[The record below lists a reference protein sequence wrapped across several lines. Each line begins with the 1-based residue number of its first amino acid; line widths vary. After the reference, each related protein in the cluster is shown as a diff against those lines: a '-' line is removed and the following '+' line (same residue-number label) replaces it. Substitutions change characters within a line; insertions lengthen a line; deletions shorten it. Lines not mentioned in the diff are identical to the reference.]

1 MTKSVTPS
9 TTNSHRQQQV
19 NVTQM
24 QTIVNEPITTN
35 DCINML
41 ANQTSISNEQLRSIA
56 LTLARRVGA
65 IENRPVTLVSNQQVQ
80 VSADQQQVTTYFSH
94 EEPTEVLGRK
104 ENSRWYL

>member
-80 VSADQQQVTTYFSH
+80 VSADQQQVTTYLALLSSH
-94 EEPTEVLGRK
+94 
-104 ENSRWYL
+104 SRY